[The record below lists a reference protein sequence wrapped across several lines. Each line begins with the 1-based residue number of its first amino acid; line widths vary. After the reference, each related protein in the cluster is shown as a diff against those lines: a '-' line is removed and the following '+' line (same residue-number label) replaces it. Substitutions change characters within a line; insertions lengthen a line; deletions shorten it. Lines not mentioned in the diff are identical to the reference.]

1 MELYLAILAGLGGM
15 FGWGLADFFAK
26 KTLDKVT
33 PIKAFLYSHVF
44 GLTLLL
50 IYLVF
55 NRGPINLSPKII
67 LFLIAF
73 GIGDLTAYTLFY
85 RGLQKGMVSIIGPIV
100 SMNSGVAV
108 LVSFF
113 WFGELIT
120 AMRWMGLGIVLL
132 GTILIS
138 FQLQKT
144 ELGLNIKNMTS
155 GLPEA
160 IAAMVIWGLFF
171 PLWDWFLTYQ
181 GEGWIFS
188 LTSVTVAEIAGAFIF
203 IYFLSR
209 LRKTPADIQVKEKQ
223 IWF

>member
-1 MELYLAILAGLGGM
+1 MELYLAILAGLGGV
-15 FGWGLADFFAK
+15 FGWGFADFFFK
-26 KTLDKVT
+26 KKLYKVI
-33 PIKAFLYSHVF
+33 PIKSF
-44 GLTLLL
+44 
-50 IYLVF
+50 
-55 NRGPINLSPKII
+55 

-73 GIGDLTAYTLFY
+73 GIGDPTAYSLFY

-144 ELGLNIKNMTS
+144 
-155 GLPEA
+155 
-160 IAAMVIWGLFF
+160 
-171 PLWDWFLTYQ
+171 
-181 GEGWIFS
+181 
-188 LTSVTVAEIAGAFIF
+188 
-203 IYFLSR
+203 
-209 LRKTPADIQVKEKQ
+209 
-223 IWF
+223 